1 MEFALTTRWN
11 AGRHSSGEAMV
22 EEILEL
28 GFTHIELGY
37 DTRMD
42 LVPGIENMVEQGAVT
57 VTSLH
62 NFCPL
67 PMGAPHGHPELYTFA
82 NTNRHIRQNAIHYTK
97 QTVEFA
103 ARVGAKAIVVH
114 AGYVETRKSTSQL
127 LDLVVTGK
135 LYTPAYDK
143 QKMKLAVERDK
154 KAPRFVAWMYECME
168 AMLPTLEE
176 YQVAIGLENLPTWEA
191 LPSETEIE
199 ALCNHFDSPYVRAWW
214 DMGHAQIRENL
225 GYINHERW
233 MTKLHPL
240 IVGLHVHDVSHKIA
254 DHTMP
259 PLGEIDFSRFA
270 TLGARPDLIRVI
282 EPTTKTP
289 AHEIAEAHT
298 LLRAAW
304 FDEHAETDN
313 LPPAPPGESAEA
325 STGTESENK
334 TPTEQA

>member
-1 MEFALTTRWN
+1 
-11 AGRHSSGEAMV
+11 
-22 EEILEL
+22 
-28 GFTHIELGY
+28 
-37 DTRMD
+37 
-42 LVPGIENMVEQGAVT
+42 
-57 VTSLH
+57 
-62 NFCPL
+62 
-67 PMGAPHGHPELYTFA
+67 
-82 NTNRHIRQNAIHYTK
+82 
-97 QTVEFA
+97 
-103 ARVGAKAIVVH
+103 
-114 AGYVETRKSTSQL
+114 
-127 LDLVVTGK
+127 
-135 LYTPAYDK
+135 
-143 QKMKLAVERDK
+143 MKLAVERDK

-270 TLGARPDLIRVI
+270 TLGA
-282 EPTTKTP
+282 
-289 AHEIAEAHT
+289 
-298 LLRAAW
+298 W

>member
-1 MEFALTTRWN
+1 MI
-11 AGRHSSGEAMV
+11 

-28 GFTHIELGY
+28 GFTHVELGY
-37 DTRMD
+37 DTRLD
-42 LVPGIENMVEQGAVT
+42 LVPGIERMVNEGAVT

-67 PMGAPHGHPELYTFA
+67 PMGAPRGHPELYTFA
-82 NTNRHIRQNAIHYTK
+82 NSDRNVRQNAIHYTK

-103 ARVGAKAIVVH
+103 ARLGAKAIVVH

-127 LDLVVTGK
+127 LDLIVTGK

-143 QKMKLAVERDK
+143 LKMKLAMERDK
-154 KAPRFVAWMYECME
+154 KAPKFVAWMYEGME

-176 YQVAIGLENLPTWEA
+176 HKVAIGLENLPTWEA
-191 LPSETEIE
+191 VPTETEVE
-199 ALCNHFDSPYVRAWW
+199 GLCKHFNSPYVRAWW

-233 MTKLHPL
+233 LEKLHPYV
-240 IVGLHVHDVSHKIA
+240 VGMHVHDVSHKIA

-270 TLGARPDLIRVI
+270 TLGTRPDLIRVI

-289 AHEIAEAHT
+289 ANEIADAHQFLKT
-298 LLRAAW
+298 TW
-304 FDEHAETDN
+304 FNNAQAE
-313 LPPAPPGESAEA
+313 ESA
-325 STGTESENK
+325 SDNPTD
-334 TPTEQA
+334 TEQA